1 MNSMM
6 PNIRPRVLLII
17 WSLLTTAPV
26 HASGNSDIWRMD
38 LSGARVSFSIRVL
51 GMFEVGGKFERVAGD
66 ILLDDTCTAAAL
78 AFRIEAASVNTQ
90 NADLD
95 RFLRSATLLNTEN
108 FPLVTFASRNIV
120 MTDSGP
126 GSITG
131 TLTLNG
137 ITREIRFTFQRHDT
151 PQAPAAAFSSRFE
164 ASANISRS
172 EFGITALPV
181 AVSDTINIHV
191 SVDALP
197 ENIRIADARP

>member
-1 MNSMM
+1 MKPKL
-6 PNIRPRVLLII
+6 PNALPGVLLTIL
-17 WSLLTTAPV
+17 SLLSAPV
-26 HASGNSDIWRMD
+26 HAAGNSDIWRMD

-51 GMFEVGGKFERVAGD
+51 GIFDVGGKFERVAGN

-78 AFRIEAASVNTQ
+78 SFSIETASVTTR

-131 TLTLNG
+131 KLTLNG
-137 ITREIRFTFQRHDT
+137 ITREIRFIFQRHDN
-151 PQAPAAAFSSRFE
+151 PQAPVAAFSSRFE

-197 ENIRIADARP
+197 ENFRIADARP

>member
-1 MNSMM
+1 MTPITSKRL
-6 PNIRPRVLLII
+6 PGALLII
-17 WSLLTTAPV
+17 LPILIAPV
-26 HASGNSDIWRMD
+26 HASGESDNWHMN

-51 GMFEVGGKFERVAGD
+51 GMFEVGGKFEHVAGN
-66 ILLDDTCTAAAL
+66 ILLDDTCTAEAL
-78 AFRIEAASVNTQ
+78 TFSIDAASVNTE

-108 FPLVTFASRNIV
+108 FPRVIFASRDIV
-120 MTDSGP
+120 MTGSGP
-126 GSITG
+126 GMITG

-137 ITREIRFTFQRHDT
+137 ITREVRFAFLRHDSPDGAT
-151 PQAPAAAFSSRFE
+151 RAFSTRFE
-164 ASANISRS
+164 ASAHISRS

-181 AVSDTINIHV
+181 AVSDTININV

>member
-1 MNSMM
+1 MKSMTT
-6 PNIRPRVLLII
+6 NALSAVFLILL
-17 WSLLTTAPV
+17 SLPTAPAY
-26 HASGNSDIWRMD
+26 ASGDNALWRMD
-38 LSGARVSFSIRVL
+38 LSDARVSFSIRVL
-51 GMFEVGGKFERVAGD
+51 GIFDVGGMFERVAGD
-66 ILLDDTCTAAAL
+66 ILLDETCTAAAIT
-78 AFRIEAASVNTQ
+78 FSIDAASINTQ

-108 FPLVTFASRNIV
+108 FPRVTFASRDIV
-120 MTDSGP
+120 MTDAGP

-137 ITREIRFTFQRHDT
+137 ITREVRFAFLRHDT
-151 PQAPAAAFSSRFE
+151 PQETAPASGTRFE
-164 ASANISRS
+164 ASARISRS

-181 AVSDTINIHV
+181 AVSDTIDISV